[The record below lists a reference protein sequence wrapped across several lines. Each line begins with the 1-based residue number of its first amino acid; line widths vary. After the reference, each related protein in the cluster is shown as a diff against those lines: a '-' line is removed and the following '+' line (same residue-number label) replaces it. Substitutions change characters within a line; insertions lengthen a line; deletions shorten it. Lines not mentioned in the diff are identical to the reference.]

1 MAGGKGR
8 KKRGDQ
14 SFARFINLLE
24 DYKDRGIWDRYLEL
38 AGAPKFQEALAAEA
52 ARTGEIDVT
61 GPLQVLDDAI
71 ERAAGLGRIADAA
84 GLTLSRARWTRQLE
98 LRSAQAMLQPAGPGV
113 AHELTG
119 DLDREQLVLHALL
132 RTWELRDAGN
142 PGAARAALGDLVRG
156 ETPVPRPSHGAT
168 WAVPL
173 LRHALAVDEDLVG
186 ALLRRPLVDDNVLTD
201 LSHAL
206 TEAGELS
213 HARTAALAIRLFTG
227 NKVKALGEIAVR
239 QAQAGDRQ
247 ACADTEDLARRA
259 AADFSDA
266 GGSFIFQGR
275 TLLAAA
281 RVLCGAPDGGRSAF
295 ADVTAEA
302 SQQARAAEALAAV
315 ATAQVRAG
323 QLADAERTIAALPA
337 DDPRSEAAAT
347 LVAALAERGDV
358 IGARQAL
365 SYVRDNALCYLR
377 AVRAL
382 AGAVARANPVSAERL
397 AKDLPRASA
406 CGYVLA
412 EVATAA
418 RAAGHREEAVRI
430 VTGIQDPG
438 WQARALVDLAR
449 AFAPDEAL
457 PGPRVLDAI
466 SGVPDAGTRAILL
479 AQYAVT
485 RDGAQR
491 SRLLG
496 DAKKLACEG
505 DPDER
510 WATLAEIA
518 LVEADAGVPDVAQ
531 TFAAAR
537 TRVLAD
543 REIEERHLLELCR
556 LQELAGDSAGAR
568 QTVAAALPRIATSS
582 TARFGA
588 EIGASLAAARAR
600 LAPPR
605 GVAWAAGVDGP
616 EPDTDRLLAPV
627 THAAIAAVLAR
638 SMAADPNPGRRHGRG
653 RPDGQRRAGSCRRAA
668 APVHRTA
675 GGAEPRPG
683 VLACGGLRGART
695 RPGLCGH
702 RRRRARDGG
711 PRPDG
716 HRRGGAG

>member
-1 MAGGKGR
+1 M
-8 KKRGDQ
+8 
-14 SFARFINLLE
+14 
-24 DYKDRGIWDRYLEL
+24 
-38 AGAPKFQEALAAEA
+38 
-52 ARTGEIDVT
+52 
-61 GPLQVLDDAI
+61 
-71 ERAAGLGRIADAA
+71 
-84 GLTLSRARWTRQLE
+84 
-98 LRSAQAMLQPAGPGV
+98 
-113 AHELTG
+113 
-119 DLDREQLVLHALL
+119 
-132 RTWELRDAGN
+132 
-142 PGAARAALGDLVRG
+142 
-156 ETPVPRPSHGAT
+156 
-168 WAVPL
+168 
-173 LRHALAVDEDLVG
+173 
-186 ALLRRPLVDDNVLTD
+186 
-201 LSHAL
+201 
-206 TEAGELS
+206 
-213 HARTAALAIRLFTG
+213 
-227 NKVKALGEIAVR
+227 
-239 QAQAGDRQ
+239 
-247 ACADTEDLARRA
+247 
-259 AADFSDA
+259 
-266 GGSFIFQGR
+266 
-275 TLLAAA
+275 
-281 RVLCGAPDGGRSAF
+281 
-295 ADVTAEA
+295 TAEA

-382 AGAVARANPVSAERL
+382 AGAVARADPVSAERL

-485 RDGAQR
+485 MTVR
-491 SRLLG
+491 SDRACSAMPRNWP
-496 DAKKLACEG
+496 AK
-505 DPDER
+505 
-510 WATLAEIA
+510 ATRTSARRPSRRSLWSRRTR
-518 LVEADAGVPDVAQ
+518 GVPDVAQ

-556 LQELAGDSAGAR
+556 LQELAGLGRAR

-616 EPDTDRLLAPV
+616 EPDTDR
-627 THAAIAAVLAR
+627 AARPSHPRRHRRVLAR
-638 SMAADPNPGRRHGRG
+638 SMAADPNPGQASRSW
-653 RPDGQRRAGSCRRAA
+653 P
-668 APVHRTA
+668 P
-675 GGAEPRPG
+675 
-683 VLACGGLRGART
+683 
-695 RPGLCGH
+695 
-702 RRRRARDGG
+702 
-711 PRPDG
+711 
-716 HRRGGAG
+716 